1 MAAEWFRKA
10 AEQGDASAQFN
21 LGVLYANGTGLQQ
34 DAVQAYKWL
43 SLAVAA
49 VSGGEAARYA
59 GARDTVRTALTPEQI
74 ADAERLTREW
84 AASHVRR
91 P

>member
-1 MAAEWFRKA
+1 MAAERPREGGGA
-10 AEQGDASAQFN
+10 GDASAQFN
-21 LGVLYANGTGLQQ
+21 LGVLYANGTGLRQ
-34 DAVQAYKWL
+34 DAAQVYKWRQPGRR
-43 SLAVAA
+43 
-49 VSGGEAARYA
+49 GGVRRRG
-59 GARDTVRTALTPEQI
+59 GALRWRPRHRPTALTPEQI